1 MDELLEKLRGL
12 EVSLHAGQRHCRD
25 WLEQVLHP
33 EFSEITRSGA
43 MVSREQTIDALV
55 RESSESRFVA
65 TDFQLT
71 FADRDSALLRYR
83 TSHSDGGIAQRSS
96 YWVRLDVERWTLIF
110 HQGTTA
116 MAGK

>member
-25 WLEQVLHP
+25 WLEQILHP
-33 EFSEITRSGA
+33 DFSEITRSGA
-43 MVSREQTIDALV
+43 SVSRAQTIDALV
-55 RESSESRFVA
+55 KESPEPKFVA

-71 FADRDSALLRYR
+71 FAERDSALLRYR
-83 TSHSDGGIAQRSS
+83 TYHSDGGIAQRSS

-116 MAGK
+116 KASK